1 MTFRIRTIALTSVA
15 GALLA
20 AAALAS
26 YPAFADPNLDSVKAA
41 VQNRLG
47 SDTSVKGVAKTPIA
61 GLYEVNLGKEIV
73 YSDANADYLVLGDLV
88 DTRTRKNLT
97 QARNDELNKV
107 DFASL
112 PLANAV
118 KVVKGN
124 GARKLAVFSDPN
136 CGYCKRLETTLKG
149 FDNITVYTFLY
160 PMLSPDSDAKAK
172 AIWCSADRAK
182 AWQAWMLDHQS
193 PSAAGHCDTSALQKN
208 LALGQKLN
216 VSGTPTIILADGRR
230 LPGAV
235 PAEQLDKALSAQ
247 H

>member
-1 MTFRIRTIALTSVA
+1 MTSRIRTIALACAGGVLLA
-15 GALLA
+15 GAVLG
-20 AAALAS
+20 S
-26 YPAFADPNLDSVKAA
+26 YSAYADPSIDSVKAA
-41 VQNRLG
+41 VQSRLG
-47 SDTSVKGVAKTPIA
+47 PDATVKAVAKTPIA
-61 GLYEVNLGKEIV
+61 GLYEVNLGKEII
-73 YSDANADYLVLGDLV
+73 YSDAKADYLVLGDLV
-88 DTRTRKNLT
+88 DTRTRKSLT

-124 GARKLAVFSDPN
+124 GARQLVVFSDPN
-136 CGYCKRLETTLKG
+136 CGYCKRLETTLKR

-160 PMLSPDSDAKAK
+160 PMLSPDSSAKAK
-172 AIWCSADRAK
+172 SIWCSADRAK

-193 PSAAGHCDTSALQKN
+193 PSAAGNCDTSVLQEN

-216 VSGTPTIILADGRR
+216 VTGTPTIILADGRR

>member
-1 MTFRIRTIALTSVA
+1 MISRIRTIALATV
-15 GALLA
+15 GGVLLA
-20 AAALAS
+20 AAVLGS
-26 YPAFADPNLDSVKAA
+26 YCAYADPSTDSVKTA

-47 SDTSVKGVAKTPIA
+47 SEASVKGVAKTPIA
-61 GLYEVNLGKEIV
+61 GLYEVNLGKGII

-88 DTRTRKNLT
+88 DIRTRKNLT
-97 QARNDELNKV
+97 EARNEELNTV
-107 DFASL
+107 DFSSL

-136 CGYCKRLETTLKG
+136 CGYCKRLETSLKG
-149 FDNITVYTFLY
+149 FDNITIYTFLY
-160 PMLSPDSDAKAK
+160 PVLSPDSEVKAK
-172 AIWCSADRAK
+172 SIWCSSDRAK

-193 PSAAGHCDTSALQKN
+193 PSASGNCDTSALQKN
-208 LALGQKLN
+208 LALGQKLD
-216 VSGTPTIILADGRR
+216 VTGAPTIILADGRR
-230 LPGAV
+230 LRGAV